1 MRSTFLL
8 DYTLSSKSVL
18 SPAET
23 NLSSSNLLART
34 ADLPN
39 IQIDQFH
46 QTCFLEPKSSPRL
59 SLSDPGNT
67 DSMEVTTPR
76 AKKKIVY
83 ANDLEKTFVSEVE
96 IGDME
101 NAFDEPDMAHQG
113 SSKKHKPGISKKK
126 NSKAPGNES
135 LKDSASENAVTIALQ
150 A

>member
-8 DYTLSSKSVL
+8 DYTLSSMSVL
-18 SPAET
+18 SPTET

-34 ADLPN
+34 TDLPN

-46 QTCFLEPKSSPRL
+46 QTRFLEPNSSPIL

-67 DSMEVTTPR
+67 DSVEVTAPR
-76 AKKKIVY
+76 AKKKRVS
-83 ANDLEKTFVSEVE
+83 ANDLEKTFVSKVE

-113 SSKKHKPGISKKK
+113 SSKKHKHGSSKEKK
-126 NSKAPGNES
+126 SKAPRNES

>member
-8 DYTLSSKSVL
+8 DYTLSSMSVL
-18 SPAET
+18 SPTET

-39 IQIDQFH
+39 IQIDWFH
-46 QTCFLEPKSSPRL
+46 QTHFLEPKSSPRL

-67 DSMEVTTPR
+67 DSVEVTAPR
-76 AKKKIVY
+76 AKKKRVS
-83 ANDLEKTFVSEVE
+83 ANDPEKTFVSKVE

-113 SSKKHKPGISKKK
+113 SSKK
-126 NSKAPGNES
+126 
-135 LKDSASENAVTIALQ
+135 
-150 A
+150 